1 LAEIDAQGPLMS
13 AADTAGRSLLSEA
26 LHWALPRLA
35 IYVLAAVGSVLAFTI
50 WAAIYTYVWPG
61 MPAATSIEIPAPPPV
76 SVPASPAP
84 APPIV
89 VPDPAPAV
97 AQVPGDRIPEGLPM
111 APYVYN
117 VNSDKVGKIAAVLL
131 GNDRK
136 VDVYILAVG
145 DWFLD
150 GSEKVI
156 AVPSQKMTWVKE
168 QNYETKQYEWTAV
181 VSMTKVDVQNAPKQ
195 IFDFDAKKWVP
206 AQ

>member
-1 LAEIDAQGPLMS
+1 
-13 AADTAGRSLLSEA
+13 
-26 LHWALPRLA
+26 
-35 IYVLAAVGSVLAFTI
+35 
-50 WAAIYTYVWPG
+50 
-61 MPAATSIEIPAPPPV
+61 
-76 SVPASPAP
+76 
-84 APPIV
+84 
-89 VPDPAPAV
+89 
-97 AQVPGDRIPEGLPM
+97 M

-181 VSMTKVDVQNAPKQ
+181 VSMTKADVQNAPKQ
-195 IFDFDAKKWVP
+195 TFDFDAKKWVP

>member
-1 LAEIDAQGPLMS
+1 MAS
-13 AADTAGRSLLSEA
+13 ATETSRSPFREVLN
-26 LHWALPRLA
+26 WALPELA
-35 IYVLAAVGSVLAFTI
+35 GYVLAALGAVFVFTV
-50 WAAIYTYVWPG
+50 WAVIYTYVWPG
-61 MPAATSIEIPAPPPV
+61 KPAATSIEIPAPPPV

-84 APPIV
+84 TPPIV

-97 AQVPGDRIPEGLPM
+97 AQVPGDRIPEGLPI

-168 QNYETKQYEWTAV
+168 QNYGTKQYEWTAV
-181 VSMTKVDVQNAPKQ
+181 VSMTKADVQNAPKQ